1 MSKLDD
7 VFMPLTGFIE
17 SHAAAL
23 RDKEALVCGD
33 RRVTWTELNGRMN
46 RVANAL
52 IAAGV
57 GKGDRVAFLM
67 SNSVEAVELFFGIL
81 KSGACGVPLSP
92 MLTSDQLGTL
102 LSDSRPKMVFVGAS
116 SLELPQITG
125 RDAWLP
131 RGSWV
136 GVGFESDGFRRY
148 EDFLEGASDRN
159 PHVDIRPTDH
169 ALIIYSS
176 GTTGLPKGILHTH
189 YSRVELAVGC
199 SLEMRF
205 NGLTRCVVSTGVH
218 STGTYLMMGPTFLM
232 GGTIIVLDHF
242 VPSGFLATMASEKIS
257 HTFLVP
263 SQFLALLASPT
274 LADTDLSNVRCMLS
288 AGSPLR
294 VETKQEIL
302 ARMSPNLFELYGAS
316 EGIATMM
323 KPEQWGGRIESV
335 GQPMVGHSLRI
346 IGDDDKE
353 VPFGERG
360 EIVGYSPCLMQGYY
374 NKPDAVTAALWR
386 DESGRSFF
394 RSGDIGKM
402 DENRFVTVVDRK
414 KDMIISGGINVYP
427 VDIEAILA
435 GHEAIFDVT
444 VIGIP
449 HPKWDETPL
458 ALVIMKPGRTVTEED
473 LVTWANARLAKYQ
486 RISGVELRE
495 EFPRN
500 ALGKVLKKELRSKY
514 WPEPKS

>member
-1 MSKLDD
+1 MSQFDD

-17 SHAAAL
+17 NHAAAL
-23 RDKEALVCGD
+23 RDQEALVFGD
-33 RRVTWTELNGRMN
+33 RRVSWTELNGRFN

-52 IAAGV
+52 VRAGI

-67 SNSVEAVELFFGIL
+67 TNSVEAVELFFGIM

-102 LSDSRPKMVFVGAS
+102 LSDSRPKAVFVGAS
-116 SLELPQITG
+116 SQKLPQVSG
-125 RDAWLP
+125 RDSWLKK
-131 RGSWV
+131 GSWIS
-136 GVGFESDGFRRY
+136 VGFEAEGFRRY

-159 PHVDIRPTDH
+159 PNIDIRPTDH

-189 YSRVELAVGC
+189 YSRVELAVSC
-199 SLEMRF
+199 TLEMRF

-232 GGTIIVLDHF
+232 GGTLVVLDHF
-242 VPSGFLATMASEKIS
+242 VPSEFLATMAAEKIS

-263 SQFLALLASPT
+263 SQFLALLASPS
-274 LADTDLSNVRCMLS
+274 LAETDLSNVRCMLS

-302 ARMSPNLFELYGAS
+302 ARMNPNLFELYGAS

-323 KPEQWGGRIESV
+323 KPEQWAGRIDSV
-335 GQPMVGHSLRI
+335 GQPMVGHYLRV

-360 EIVGYSPCLMQGYY
+360 EIVGYSSCLMIGYY
-374 NKPDAVTAALWR
+374 NRPDAVTAAIWR
-386 DESGRSFF
+386 DENGRTFF

-449 HPKWDETPL
+449 HPKWDETPH
-458 ALVIMKPGRTVTEED
+458 ALVIKKPDVAVTEEEIM
-473 LVTWANARLAKYQ
+473 TWANGRLAKYQ
-486 RISGVELRE
+486 RISGVEFRE

-500 ALGKVLKKELRSKY
+500 ALGKVLKKELRTKY
-514 WPEPKS
+514 WPGAKP